1 MATYT
6 VTKVQKR
13 PNTGIDWP
21 WQVYGGGYDTLSE
34 NAKVTRTNSAE
45 TDSGLTLT
53 LEYVWASKADYE
65 NNLRGA
71 ANPDSTL
78 NTKQNQHNT
87 YMALNN
93 IEGEVTE
100 EDGTVKVFNKSNK
113 TWEET

>member
-13 PNTGIDWP
+13 PNTEIDWP
-21 WQVYGGGYDTLSE
+21 YQVYGSGYDTLSE
-34 NAKVTRTNSAE
+34 NSKVTRPDSTM

-53 LEYVWASKADYE
+53 QQFVWASKADYI
-65 NNLRGA
+65 NNLRDA
-71 ANPDSTL
+71 DDQDSTL
-78 NTKQNQHNT
+78 NTKQNQYNT

>member
-13 PNTGIDWP
+13 PNTEIDWP
-21 WQVYGGGYDTLSE
+21 YQVYGSGYDTLSE
-34 NAKVTRTNSAE
+34 NSKVTRPDSNMG
-45 TDSGLTLT
+45 DSGLTLT
-53 LEYVWASKADYE
+53 QQFVWASKADYI

-71 ANPDSTL
+71 DDYDSTL
-78 NTKQNQHNT
+78 NTKQNQYNT